1 MRRQGF
7 PDPTIDMWFSRN
19 KGGEAGETN
28 QKHDAMWAKYSTRV
42 IARGGSP
49 YDFNI
54 SDILEYVTSEMKGL
68 SAGSCKSFISMCSV
82 TSSVWKPDEPP
93 LSDHHMLKASRKAL
107 TKSKPPRRNKPATY
121 YSLFKL
127 FEHLSGVSSNDRTC
141 PLDVLRDKLIVLLL
155 IDAMCRSADVA
166 SINRDTIGFSPN
178 KVAFHVYST
187 KESKFDHEILSSINA
202 SGCNPLIDTPT
213 VLRTYLDRTNVA
225 GVPIR
230 TVTHVVGGK
239 KVERRPL
246 ILSTWRGPPD
256 GMYFAL
262 TAERVSKIALA
273 ALHAC
278 GVTDETGHSIRGA
291 GTSKLVNLGIPIPA
305 VCERARWST
314 ANQFLK
320 TYFRRCVYAEAG
332 SFPSDWVLERLL
344 RQRTTR
350 VSS

>member
-1 MRRQGF
+1 
-7 PDPTIDMWFSRN
+7 
-19 KGGEAGETN
+19 
-28 QKHDAMWAKYSTRV
+28 
-42 IARGGSP
+42 
-49 YDFNI
+49 
-54 SDILEYVTSEMKGL
+54 MKGL

-239 KVERRPL
+239 KVERRSDTL
-246 ILSTWRGPPD
+246 HLARASRWHVLCPD
-256 GMYFAL
+256 
-262 TAERVSKIALA
+262 R
-273 ALHAC
+273 
-278 GVTDETGHSIRGA
+278 
-291 GTSKLVNLGIPIPA
+291 
-305 VCERARWST
+305 
-314 ANQFLK
+314 
-320 TYFRRCVYAEAG
+320 
-332 SFPSDWVLERLL
+332 
-344 RQRTTR
+344 
-350 VSS
+350 